1 MPPPHSFTPMMTGE
15 AVTVATANH
24 EADAAADRLGALF
37 DVHHQRLYRLARRLS
52 GSADE
57 ARDLVQDTFLRA
69 ARAPASIP
77 SGASAEEAW
86 LVRVL
91 VNLCRDRWRQTANRE
106 RLDRATAPT
115 RIESADP
122 EAALVAR
129 SVVWRALETLDP
141 RRRAVLVM
149 HELEGAPIAVIAR
162 TLGVTAVTVRWHL
175 SKGRRQ
181 LAAAIRGAEGHRE
194 LGAGKGGTS

>member
-1 MPPPHSFTPMMTGE
+1 MPPAHSFTPMMTGE
-15 AVTVATANH
+15 GAATVATAH
-24 EADAAADRLGALF
+24 DEAAAAADRLGTLF
-37 DVHHQRLYRLARRLS
+37 DAHHQRLYRLARRMS
-52 GSADE
+52 RGADE

-69 ARAPASIP
+69 ARAPGSVP
-77 SGASAEEAW
+77 WGASAEEAW

-115 RIESADP
+115 RIESTDP

-129 SVVWRALETLDP
+129 SVVWRALATLHP

-149 HELEGAPIAVIAR
+149 HELEGSPVEVIAR
-162 TLGVTAVTVRWHL
+162 TLGVASVTVRWHL

-181 LAAAIRGAEGHRE
+181 LAAAIRGEGS
-194 LGAGKGGTS
+194 KP

>member
-1 MPPPHSFTPMMTGE
+1 MLPPHSFTPMMTGDT
-15 AVTVATANH
+15 ATVAAVDH

-37 DVHHQRLYRLARRLS
+37 DVHHQRLYRLARRMS
-52 GSADE
+52 RSADE

-69 ARAPASIP
+69 ARAPGSVP
-77 SGASAEEAW
+77 CGASAEEAW

-106 RLDRATAPT
+106 RLRLRQGYGGQVDRAGAPWAV
-115 RIESADP
+115 ESTNP
-122 EAALVAR
+122 EDALVAR
-129 SVVWRALETLDP
+129 SVVWRALATLDP

-149 HELEGAPIAVIAR
+149 YELEGVPVEVIAR
-162 TLGVTAVTVRWHL
+162 TLGVTSVTVRWHL

-181 LAAAIRGAEGHRE
+181 LAAAIRGEG
-194 LGAGKGGTS
+194 GKP

>member
-1 MPPPHSFTPMMTGE
+1 MPPAHSFTPMMTGE
-15 AVTVATANH
+15 GAATVATAH
-24 EADAAADRLGALF
+24 DEAAAAADRLGTLF
-37 DVHHQRLYRLARRLS
+37 DAHHQRLYRLARRMS
-52 GSADE
+52 RSADE

-69 ARAPASIP
+69 ARAPGSVP
-77 SGASAEEAW
+77 WGASAEEAW

-115 RIESADP
+115 RIESTDP

-129 SVVWRALETLDP
+129 SVVWRALATLDP

-149 HELEGAPIAVIAR
+149 HELEGSPVEVIAR
-162 TLGVTAVTVRWHL
+162 TLGVTSVTVRWHL

-181 LAAAIRGAEGHRE
+181 LAAAI
-194 LGAGKGGTS
+194 LGEGGTS

>member
-1 MPPPHSFTPMMTGE
+1 MLPPHSFTPMMTGD
-15 AVTVATANH
+15 AATVATANH

-37 DVHHQRLYRLARRLS
+37 DAHHQRLYRLARRMS
-52 GSADE
+52 RSADE

-69 ARAPASIP
+69 ARAPGSVP
-77 SGASAEEAW
+77 CGASAEEAW

-115 RIESADP
+115 RIESTDP

-129 SVVWRALETLDP
+129 SVVWRALATLHP

-149 HELEGAPIAVIAR
+149 HELEGSPVEVIAR
-162 TLGVTAVTVRWHL
+162 TLGVTSVTVRWHL

-181 LAAAIRGAEGHRE
+181 LAAAIRGEGS
-194 LGAGKGGTS
+194 KP

>member
-1 MPPPHSFTPMMTGE
+1 MTGD
-15 AVTVATANH
+15 AATVATANH

-37 DVHHQRLYRLARRLS
+37 DEHHQRLYRLARRMS
-52 GSADE
+52 RSADE

-69 ARAPASIP
+69 ARAPGSVP

-106 RLDRATAPT
+106 RLRLRQGYGGQVDGVTTPT

-129 SVVWRALETLDP
+129 SVVWRALATLDP

-149 HELEGAPIAVIAR
+149 YELEGAPIAVIAR
-162 TLGVTAVTVRWHL
+162 MLGVTSVTVRWHL

-181 LAAAIRGAEGHRE
+181 LAAAIRGEGS
-194 LGAGKGGTS
+194 KP